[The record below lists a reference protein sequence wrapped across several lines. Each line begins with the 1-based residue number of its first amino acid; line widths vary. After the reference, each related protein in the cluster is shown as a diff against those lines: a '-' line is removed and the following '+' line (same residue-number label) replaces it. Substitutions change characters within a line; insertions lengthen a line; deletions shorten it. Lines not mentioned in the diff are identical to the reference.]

1 MTTWVGQVESSA
13 ALASK
18 EAIIC
23 HRMCQQQ
30 CLSFFFV
37 CSILNFISLCSSLP
51 PLWFR
56 TSSCVTVTL
65 LESFDVVVSVLSL
78 YSLNFNE
85 MNLFYGYGVWRDA
98 GDWVRSKL
106 LPALI
111 HWNYVSPMPRFK
123 SSLALRSLVLV
134 VKTKQTKNCVYFISK
149 FKIHHLKRAHTR
161 ALPRISLQCT
171 SLTYILCSKTAHIE
185 LCLCSEWSEIEIN

>member
-30 CLSFFFV
+30 CLSLFSCVQF
-37 CSILNFISLCSSLP
+37 LISFHFALRCLRFDSELRRVWLSHCSSLS
-51 PLWFR
+51 
-56 TSSCVTVTL
+56 TSSYQSSL
-65 LESFDVVVSVLSL
+65 SVFVEFQWDELVL
-78 YSLNFNE
+78 R
-85 MNLFYGYGVWRDA
+85 VWRDA
-98 GDWVRSKL
+98 GDRVRSKL

-134 VKTKQTKNCVYFISK
+134 VKTKQTKNCVYSISK

>member
-30 CLSFFFV
+30 CLSLFSCVQFLISFHFALRCLRFDSELRRV
-37 CSILNFISLCSSLP
+37 WLSHCSTLS
-51 PLWFR
+51 
-56 TSSCVTVTL
+56 TSSYQ
-65 LESFDVVVSVLSL
+65 SSL

-85 MNLFYGYGVWRDA
+85 MNLFYGYGEMP
-98 GDWVRSKL
+98 GDRGSKL

-161 ALPRISLQCT
+161 SLPQYRCNAL
-171 SLTYILCSKTAHIE
+171 H
-185 LCLCSEWSEIEIN
+185 